1 LAEITLIGT
10 YTYSMADL
18 RATVEA
24 LQAGIY
30 GALDWVEERSLAD
43 GASAFADLDAGR
55 CAAAK
60 ILLRP
65 ERVA

>member
-1 LAEITLIGT
+1 
-10 YTYSMADL
+10 
-18 RATVEA
+18 
-24 LQAGIY
+24 
-30 GALDWVEERSLAD
+30 VEERCLAD